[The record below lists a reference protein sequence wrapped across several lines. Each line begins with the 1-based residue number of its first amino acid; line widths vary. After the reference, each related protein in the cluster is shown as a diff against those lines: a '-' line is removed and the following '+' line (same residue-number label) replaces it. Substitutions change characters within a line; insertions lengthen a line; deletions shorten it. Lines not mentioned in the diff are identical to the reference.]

1 MLYRRMRKS
10 RKKKPMP
17 TERGWQ
23 IVAATLVLGVLL
35 TAAGRPRVARAEVIE
50 RVVAVVNDDAIF
62 LSELRRRAA
71 PFLEQVLSGAGE
83 GERQQR
89 IDKLYDQFLRELVD
103 DQLIEQAAR
112 KLSIAVS
119 SSEVDQAIEN
129 VRSQN
134 NLSSE
139 KFWEAVKGQGFTEK
153 QYRADVRK
161 QLLRLKVTNQ
171 RVRSRVNVNDA
182 TVKEEYE
189 DRVRKA
195 RRRQRFHAAHVF
207 MALPQTASATEVS
220 EALKKAATL
229 RGALTAENFDTMMA
243 SHGGGD
249 LGWLDQGDLPEALE
263 NALLNLEP
271 GQISVPVRGPS
282 GIHIFQLRER
292 QTGGAKFPAFE
303 EAKENIYRE
312 LLDRAMARQ
321 QELFLV
327 ELRRS
332 AVIEVRR

>member
-1 MLYRRMRKS
+1 MQKRRNRKC
-10 RKKKPMP
+10 
-17 TERGWQ
+17 TELALA
-23 IVAATLVLGVLL
+23 VALLLGTV
-35 TAAGRPRVARAEVIE
+35 PIARAEVIE

-71 PFLEQVLSGAGE
+71 PFLEQVLSGASE
-83 GERQQR
+83 SERQTR

-103 DQLIEQAAR
+103 EQLIEQAAR
-112 KLSIAVS
+112 KMSIAVS
-119 SSEVDQAIEN
+119 SSEVDQAIDN
-129 VRSQN
+129 VRTQN
-134 NLSSE
+134 SLTSE

-171 RVRSRVNVNDA
+171 RVRSRINVNDA

-195 RRRQRFHAAHVF
+195 RRRQRFHAAHIF
-207 MALPQTASATEVS
+207 MALPPTASATEVS
-220 EALKKAATL
+220 EATKSANAL
-229 RGALTAENFDTMMA
+229 RSALTGDNFDTLMA
-243 SHGGGD
+243 ERGGGD

-263 NALLNLEP
+263 NALLGLEP
-271 GQISVPVRGPS
+271 GQISAPVRGPS

-292 QTGGAKFPAFE
+292 QSGGVQFPPFE
-303 EAKENIYRE
+303 EAKDTIYRE

-321 QELFLV
+321 QELFLA
-327 ELRRS
+327 ELRRG

>member
-1 MLYRRMRKS
+1 MQYRTMPNRRSPS
-10 RKKKPMP
+10 RIRS
-17 TERGWQ
+17 TERALG
-23 IVAATLVLGVLL
+23 VAAVLLL
-35 TAAGRPRVARAEVIE
+35 TAAASPRVASAEVIE

-71 PFLEQVLSGAGE
+71 PFLEQVISGASE
-83 GERQQR
+83 AERQQR
-89 IDKLYDQFLRELVD
+89 IDKLYDQFLRDLVD
-103 DQLIEQAAR
+103 EQLIEQAA
-112 KLSIAVS
+112 KKMNIAVS
-119 SSEVDQAIEN
+119 SSEVDQAIDN

-134 NLSSE
+134 NLTSE
-139 KFWEAVKGQGFTEK
+139 KFWEAVKTQGFTEK

-171 RVRSRVNVNDA
+171 RVRSRINVNDA

-189 DRVRKA
+189 DRMRKA
-195 RRRQRFHAAHVF
+195 RRRQRFHAAHIF
-207 MALPQTASATEVS
+207 MALPATASATEVS
-220 EALKKAATL
+220 EAMKTANSL
-229 RGALTAENFDTMMA
+229 RAALTSENFDTMM
-243 SHGGGD
+243 SGHGGGD

-271 GQISVPVRGPS
+271 GQIGVPVRGPS

-292 QTGGAKFPAFE
+292 QTGGVKFPPLE
-303 EAKENIYRE
+303 EAKETIYRE

-321 QELFLV
+321 QELFLA
-327 ELRRS
+327 ELRRG

>member
-1 MLYRRMRKS
+1 MFLGLARLGLS
-10 RKKKPMP
+10 LIAFV
-17 TERGWQ
+17 TVQ
-23 IVAATLVLGVLL
+23 IGAWPAVS
-35 TAAGRPRVARAEVIE
+35 VARAEVIE
-50 RVVAVVNDDAIF
+50 RVVATVNDDAIF

-83 GERQQR
+83 SERQQR

-103 DQLIEQAAR
+103 EQLIEQAAR
-112 KLSIAVS
+112 KMNIAVS
-119 SSEVDQAIEN
+119 SSEVDQAIDN

-134 NLSSE
+134 NLTAE

-171 RVRSRVNVNDA
+171 RVRSRINVNDA
-182 TVKEEYE
+182 TVKEEYD

-207 MALPQTASATEVS
+207 MALPPTASATEVS
-220 EALKKAATL
+220 EAMKKAASL
-229 RGALTAENFDTMMA
+229 RAALTPENFDTIMA
-243 SHGGGD
+243 EHGGGD

-263 NALLNLEP
+263 NVLLNLED
-271 GQISVPVRGPS
+271 GQISAPVRGPS
-282 GIHIFQLRER
+282 GVHVFQLRER
-292 QTGGAKFPAFE
+292 QSGGVQFPGFA

-321 QELFLV
+321 QELFLA
-327 ELRRS
+327 ELRRG
-332 AVIEVRR
+332 AVIEIRR

>member
-1 MLYRRMRKS
+1 MQKRRNRK
-10 RKKKPMP
+10 RI
-17 TERGWQ
+17 ELALLA
-23 IVAATLVLGVLL
+23 VTLLLG
-35 TAAGRPRVARAEVIE
+35 THAPVARAEVIE

-62 LSELRRRAA
+62 LSELRRRAS
-71 PFLEQVLSGAGE
+71 PFLEQVLSGASE
-83 GERQQR
+83 SERQTR

-103 DQLIEQAAR
+103 EQLIEQAAR

-119 SSEVDQAIEN
+119 SSEVDQAIDN

-134 NLSSE
+134 NLTSE

-195 RRRQRFHAAHVF
+195 RRRQRFRAAHIF
-207 MALPQTASATEVS
+207 MALPATASATEVS
-220 EALKKAATL
+220 EAMKSANAL
-229 RGALTAENFDTMMA
+229 RAALTNDNFDTRMTER
-243 SHGGGD
+243 GGGD

-263 NALLNLEP
+263 NALLGLEP
-271 GQISVPVRGPS
+271 GQISTPARGPS

-292 QTGGAKFPAFE
+292 QSGGVQFPAYE
-303 EAKENIYRE
+303 EAKDTIYRE

-321 QELFLV
+321 QELFLA
-327 ELRRS
+327 ELRRA